1 MTHAGLD
8 SRWPAEY
15 LPNWEALQSAKS
27 EDVFGEAAFELFKEA
42 GILTVLA
49 AGLIPPEPMTRDDA
63 ILCGLLVKTCKLG
76 KAIVAMSTHLGSDR
90 QLALFRE
97 LIEAL
102 ATLRYLLDESG
113 DGSRFM
119 AYVLNSS
126 AAEREFLKV
135 VARNVADRGTELP
148 IEASMTRSIQN
159 TTASA
164 GIDDA
169 GSVPGKKRIG
179 WPSAETLVNGLG
191 GDVYL
196 AYRGGSSV
204 LHSQWADLIRNHL
217 VRTEDGHFV
226 PSFDEPAP
234 RPQPLYAGATLLAIT
249 IDRYLTKMRPDA
261 LELFRMHLSSLEE
274 RLQRLVQMHGA
285 WLDAHTTGQTST

>member
-1 MTHAGLD
+1 MSHADLD
-8 SRWPAEY
+8 SQWPAEY
-15 LPNWEALQSAKS
+15 QPNWETLQSAKS
-27 EDVFGEAAFELFKEA
+27 EDVFGGAAFELFKET
-42 GILTVLA
+42 GILTTLA
-49 AGLIPPEPMTRDDA
+49 AGLIPSEPMNRDDA
-63 ILCGLLVKTCKLG
+63 ILCGLLVKACKLG

-90 QLALFRE
+90 QLALLRE

-102 ATLRYLLDESG
+102 ATLRYLLDDPG
-113 DGSRFM
+113 DGSRFT

-126 AAEREFLKV
+126 VAEREFLKIV
-135 VARNVADRGTELP
+135 ERNVADRGTELP
-148 IEASMTRSIQN
+148 IEASMTRSIRN

-169 GSVPGKKRIG
+169 SSVPGKKRIG

-191 GDVYL
+191 GDFYL

-217 VRTEDGHFV
+217 VRTTGGHFV

-234 RPQPLYAGATLLAIT
+234 RPQPLYAGATLLVIT
-249 IDRYLTKMRPDA
+249 IDRYLTRMHTEA
-261 LELFRMHLSSLEE
+261 LELFRAHLSGLEE
-274 RLQRLVQMHGA
+274 RLHRLVQLHGA
-285 WLDAHTTGQTST
+285 WLDARTTGQASA

>member
-1 MTHAGLD
+1 MSHTDLD

-42 GILTVLA
+42 GILTTLA
-49 AGLIPPEPMTRDDA
+49 ASLIPSEPMNRDDA
-63 ILCGLLVKTCKLG
+63 ILCGLLVKACKLG
-76 KAIVAMSTHLGSDR
+76 KAIVAMSAHLGSDR

-97 LIEAL
+97 LIEGL
-102 ATLRYLLDESG
+102 AALRYLLDDPG
-113 DGSRFM
+113 DGSRFE

-126 AAEREFLKV
+126 IAERELLKV
-135 VARNVADRGTELP
+135 IERNVANRGTELP
-148 IEASMTRSIQN
+148 IEASMTRSLQN

-169 GSVPGKKRIG
+169 STVPGKKRIG

-217 VRTEDGHFV
+217 VPTEDGHFE
-226 PSFDEPAP
+226 PNFDEPAA
-234 RPQPLYAGATLLAIT
+234 RPQPLYAGATLLVMT
-249 IDRYLTKMRPDA
+249 IDHYLTMMRPDA
-261 LELFRMHLSSLEE
+261 LELFRTHLSSLDE
-274 RLQRLVQMHGA
+274 RLQRVAQMHGA
-285 WLDAHTTGQTST
+285 WLDARTTGQATI